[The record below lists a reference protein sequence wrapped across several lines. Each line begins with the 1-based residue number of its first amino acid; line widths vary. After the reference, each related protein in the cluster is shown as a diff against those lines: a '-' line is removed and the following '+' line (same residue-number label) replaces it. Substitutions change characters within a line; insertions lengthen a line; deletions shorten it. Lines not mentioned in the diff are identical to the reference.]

1 MIETLYNVLD
11 IFFNHFFIIQIGG
24 LNQEGWKDQPLSL
37 DKAIK
42 LVKDVFISAAER
54 DIYTGDGILLNI
66 VTKDGVR
73 EESFPLR
80 RD

>member
-1 MIETLYNVLD
+1 MLTISIV
-11 IFFNHFFIIQIGG
+11 FFQIGG

-37 DKAIK
+37 DKAIA

-73 EESFPLR
+73 QESFPLR